1 MSYFANLGVTV
12 DSEKQWLELNRLAGG
27 SQKFTA
33 LEIKFFYVMGLL
45 KDIWSSVE
53 VLLQPQQAYTRTRVW
68 PDRYLPAFSIFSSGV
83 DLLGRCLTGNK
94 KADINEN
101 LRVGFYYLIF
111 PDNLSNKSLDETKA
125 STSLI
130 TTPFAKYSVKDLIA
144 LRNFT
149 SHGQATIKNLLPGF
163 DIHLLEQFTPKL
175 QNALESYRVGLRD
188 YPKLCERLGTAKI
201 GVYKGR
207 IEPLKATLHY
217 YAQQGNSTG
226 DAFKDFDWS
235 VKGDY

>member
-1 MSYFANLGVTV
+1 MSYFADLSVTV
-12 DSEKQWLELNRLAGG
+12 DSEKQWLELNKLAGG
-27 SQKFTA
+27 NEEFAA

-53 VLLQPQQAYTRTRVW
+53 ILLQPQQTYTRTRVW

-94 KADINEN
+94 KTDVYEN
-101 LRVGFYYLIF
+101 LRVGFYYLIH
-111 PDNLSNKSLDETKA
+111 PDNPPNKSLDNAKA

-130 TTPFAKYSVKDLIA
+130 NTPFAKYSVKDLIA

-149 SHGQATIKNLLPGF
+149 SHGQASTKNLLPGF
-163 DIHLLEQFTPKL
+163 DILLLEQFTPKL
-175 QNALESYRVGLRD
+175 QTALESYRAGLRD
-188 YPKLCERLGTAKI
+188 YPQLCERLGAARL

-207 IEPLKATLHY
+207 IEPLKATLQY
-217 YAQQGNSTG
+217 YAQGNSTG
-226 DAFKDFDWS
+226 DAFKVFDWS